1 MFDKRINQLFDLKE
15 VKIKKNENLFNMQLD
30 KLSKKLSK

>member
-15 VKIKKNENLFNMQLD
+15 VKIKKIENLFNIQLD